1 LQESP
6 SFGFAVEAGA
16 FGNLNQILIVGSAM
30 NFGLRGAES
39 LLFVLHG
46 DFSENTGDDDRIPA
60 DRVD

>member
-1 LQESP
+1 LRELP
-6 SFGFAVEAGA
+6 SFGFAVEASA

-30 NFGLRGAES
+30 NFGLRGAEF

-46 DFSENTGDDDRIPA
+46 DFSENTGDGDRIPA